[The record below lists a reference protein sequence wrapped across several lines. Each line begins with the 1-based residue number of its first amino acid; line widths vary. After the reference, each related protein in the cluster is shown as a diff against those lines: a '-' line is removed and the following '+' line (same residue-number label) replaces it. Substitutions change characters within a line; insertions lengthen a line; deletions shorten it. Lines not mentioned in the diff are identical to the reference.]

1 MGLRRGV
8 SRGRSQG
15 GFGEKKKEIKMRME
29 RVERGSIRDVLCVC
43 MRVFDVN
50 CVGTGQSTD
59 SVMRISE
66 CV

>member
-1 MGLRRGV
+1 MACRVVDRRGV
-8 SRGRSQG
+8 S
-15 GFGEKKKEIKMRME
+15 EKIIEKMRME
-29 RVERGSIRDVLCVC
+29 RVQRGSIRGVLCVC
-43 MRVFDVN
+43 MRVVDVN